1 MTRTHLRLRPL
12 LPMLAAAC
20 FIGMS
25 PLGAN
30 AGQGF
35 FIAEP
40 QLNVTVR
47 IAHGVVFVGGVGY
60 RVIGAANGFEDQLQ
74 GITGSVAIRFG
85 GGK

>member
-1 MTRTHLRLRPL
+1 M
-12 LPMLAAAC
+12 
-20 FIGMS
+20 
-25 PLGAN
+25 GAS
-30 AGQGF
+30 GGYYLVDQGF

-40 QLNVTVR
+40 QLNITLRV
-47 IAHGVVFVGGVGY
+47 AHGVAVVGGVGY